1 MDGVVHFF
9 QSIPYDQLVIQTMNG
24 IVTGMILALVA
35 SGLTLIFGIM
45 DVVNFAHG
53 ELFMLGAYIGV
64 IVVTATGSFWLA
76 LILAALVVAILGAAM
91 QIVTLRPLIGRDP
104 LTTILAT
111 FGISLILQNYVLWQF
126 GPVSRKISEPI
137 TAHFN
142 LFYLEYPWYRLL
154 IAALSALIIGAF
166 WLFLKY
172 GKYGIWIRATTQDRV
187 MAQAMGIPVPWV
199 YTGVFAIG
207 AGLAAASGVLFAP
220 MAGVSH
226 TMGLDWVLKAFIV
239 VVVGGMGNLG
249 GSIAAAIFISL
260 LESLCLGLGEPLAGG
275 DRLIRR
281 ADPHASVPSHRSV
294 CADTE
299 MTTAP
304 LDKMR
309 PLSKAGLSHTA
320 IYWIGFCVVMA
331 LLIVAP
337 LVLPE
342 FWRRFLTEV
351 LIWGLLAMSSDLLIG
366 YTGMI
371 SFGHSAFFGLGM
383 YGAAAA
389 LLLVSPPNLWLAI
402 LFGLIGAAIVALFVA
417 YFSTRLRDIY
427 FAITTL
433 IFSQIFY
440 VIIFTWTAVTGGEN
454 GLIFTRPHF
463 SIPFIVDVRFT
474 SSIMHWFVLA
484 VVTASYLILRR
495 VTQSPFGM
503 VLQSIRENEARTRAI
518 GYPVER
524 YKIVSV
530 MLSGLFAGLAG
541 VLYAIQNE
549 FAAPDFVYF
558 ITSGDTVIFN
568 VMGGIGT
575 LVGPIVGAGL
585 FQLLRELMSRIFG
598 DQFPYLVPL
607 GFIFIAMIIF
617 LPQGLLGFARR
628 WLNR

>member
-91 QIVTLRPLIGRDP
+91 QIATLRPLIGRDP

-166 WLFLKY
+166 WFFLKY

-207 AGLAAASGVLFAP
+207 AGLAATSGVLFAP

-260 LESLCLGLGEPLAGG
+260 LESY
-275 DRLIRR
+275 
-281 ADPHASVPSHRSV
+281 ASVWVNPSQAV
-294 CADTE
+294 
-299 MTTAP
+299 
-304 LDKMR
+304 
-309 PLSKAGLSHTA
+309 
-320 IYWIGFCVVMA
+320 
-331 LLIVAP
+331 IVSF
-337 LVLPE
+337 V
-342 FWRRFLTEV
+342 V
-351 LIWGLLAMSSDLLIG
+351 LILTLLFRP
-366 YTGMI
+366 TG
-371 SFGHSAFFGLGM
+371 
-383 YGAAAA
+383 
-389 LLLVSPPNLWLAI
+389 
-402 LFGLIGAAIVALFVA
+402 LFVP
-417 YFSTRLRDIY
+417 T
-427 FAITTL
+427 
-433 IFSQIFY
+433 
-440 VIIFTWTAVTGGEN
+440 
-454 GLIFTRPHF
+454 P
-463 SIPFIVDVRFT
+463 
-474 SSIMHWFVLA
+474 
-484 VVTASYLILRR
+484 
-495 VTQSPFGM
+495 
-503 VLQSIRENEARTRAI
+503 
-518 GYPVER
+518 
-524 YKIVSV
+524 K
-530 MLSGLFAGLAG
+530 
-541 VLYAIQNE
+541 
-549 FAAPDFVYF
+549 
-558 ITSGDTVIFN
+558 
-568 VMGGIGT
+568 
-575 LVGPIVGAGL
+575 
-585 FQLLRELMSRIFG
+585 
-598 DQFPYLVPL
+598 
-607 GFIFIAMIIF
+607 
-617 LPQGLLGFARR
+617 
-628 WLNR
+628 